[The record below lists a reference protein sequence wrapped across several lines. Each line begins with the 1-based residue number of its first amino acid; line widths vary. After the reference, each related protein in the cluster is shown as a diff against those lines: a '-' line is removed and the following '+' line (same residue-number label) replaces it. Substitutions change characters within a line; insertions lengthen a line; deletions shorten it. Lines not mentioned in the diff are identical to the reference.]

1 MTGGTPVLLEMDIL
15 ITEDL
20 QSPAIDALAAKFSV
34 VREPLLWKD
43 AAKLKA
49 ALANTRT
56 VMVRNQTQLTADV
69 LGAAT
74 KLIAIG
80 RVGVGL
86 DNIDLPTATQRG
98 ITVIAPLDANAV
110 SVAEVTLGLLLA
122 LARKIP
128 QADRSTKAGGW
139 DRRGCTGI
147 ELAGKTLAICGFGRI
162 GKLVAKRAAV
172 FGLRLVVFDPFVK
185 PGDPTLAETGA
196 LLCGKLQEALAR
208 ADFVT
213 THSPL
218 TPETKRMFNA
228 QTFAAMKLG
237 AFFVNTSRGGVVDE
251 VALLAALQSGHL
263 GGAALDV
270 REVEPP
276 KERSAFE
283 TMDNVILLPHI
294 GSFTH
299 EAQARTFEAVCA
311 DLERLL
317 RGQAAV
323 NAVNRPAISR

>member
-1 MTGGTPVLLEMDIL
+1 MDIL

-20 QSPAIDALAAKFSV
+20 QSPAIDALAAKFAV
-34 VREPLLWKD
+34 VREPALWKD

-49 ALANTRT
+49 ALADARA

-69 LGAAT
+69 LAAAP

-86 DNIDLPTATQRG
+86 DNIDLPTATARG
-98 ITVIAPLDANAV
+98 IAVIAPLEANAV
-110 SVAEVTLGLLLA
+110 SVAELTLGLLLA
-122 LARKIP
+122 LARKLP

-162 GKLVAKRAAV
+162 GKLVAKRAAA
-172 FGLRLVVFDPFVK
+172 FGMRLVVFDPFVK
-185 PGDPTLAETGA
+185 PGDATLVETA
-196 LLCGKLQEALAR
+196 AILCAGLEQALAQ

-228 QTFAAMKLG
+228 PSFAAMKRG
-237 AFFVNTSRGGVVDE
+237 AFFLNTSRGGVVDE
-251 VALLAALQSGHL
+251 PALLAALQSGQL
-263 GGAALDV
+263 AGAALDV

-283 TMDNVILLPHI
+283 TMDNVILLPHV

-311 DLERLL
+311 DLAHLL
-317 RGQAAV
+317 RGEPAANV
-323 NAVNRPAISR
+323 VNRPGH

>member
-1 MTGGTPVLLEMDIL
+1 MTPDRRPSPSAAAFLEARDFLLRHRYDHALAVAQFRWPRLEHFNWALDYFDYIADGNAAPALQILDEQGAQTVRSFAQMAETSNRVANFLSGLGARRGDCLLLMLGNEVALWEVLL
-15 ITEDL
+15 
-20 QSPAIDALAAKFSV
+20 
-34 VREPLLWKD
+34 
-43 AAKLKA
+43 
-49 ALANTRT
+49 
-56 VMVRNQTQLTADV
+56 
-69 LGAAT
+69 
-74 KLIAIG
+74 
-80 RVGVGL
+80 
-86 DNIDLPTATQRG
+86 
-98 ITVIAPLDANAV
+98 
-110 SVAEVTLGLLLA
+110 
-122 LARKIP
+122 
-128 QADRSTKAGGW
+128 
-139 DRRGCTGI
+139 
-147 ELAGKTLAICGFGRI
+147 
-162 GKLVAKRAAV
+162 
-172 FGLRLVVFDPFVK
+172 
-185 PGDPTLAETGA
+185 
-196 LLCGKLQEALAR
+196 
-208 ADFVT
+208 
-213 THSPL
+213 
-218 TPETKRMFNA
+218 
-228 QTFAAMKLG
+228 AAMKLG